1 MASGL
6 ETIIYPVKDLAVAKQ
21 LFGTAF
27 GVPPYIDEPYYV
39 AFNVGGQDVGL
50 DPNGHAKGMTGPV
63 TYWRV
68 DDINESLA
76 ALIATGERHGVP
88 GRKFLEAAVVGYETI
103 IRIGLGIDAPKL
115 FAHGWWPSAV
125 CGAFG
130 VAAA

>member
-6 ETIIYPVKDLAVAKQ
+6 ETIIYPVKDLAAAKQ

-76 ALIATGERHGVP
+76 ALAAP
-88 GRKFLEAAVVGYETI
+88 GAGTQKPVTDDAGGRAV
-103 IRIGLGIDAPKL
+103 
-115 FAHGWWPSAV
+115 AHV
-125 CGAFG
+125 
-130 VAAA
+130 

>member
-6 ETIIYPVKDLAVAKQ
+6 DTIIYPVKALAAAKQ
-21 LFGTAF
+21 LFGTAL
-27 GVPPYIDEPYYV
+27 GVPPYIDAPYYV

-76 ALIATGERHGVP
+76 AL
-88 GRKFLEAAVVGYETI
+88 
-103 IRIGLGIDAPKL
+103 
-115 FAHGWWPSAV
+115 
-125 CGAFG
+125 
-130 VAAA
+130 VAAGAGTPPPAPPPRARAPPATAPAGRRDPAP

>member
-6 ETIIYPVKDLAVAKQ
+6 ETIIYPVKDLSVAKQ

-50 DPNGHAKGMTGPV
+50 DPSGHAKGMTGPV

-76 ALIATGERHGVP
+76 AIVAVGAETQKP
-88 GRKFLEAAVVGYETI
+88 GSDVGGG
-103 IRIGLGIDAPKL
+103 R
-115 FAHGWWPSAV
+115 PSARV
-125 CGAFG
+125 KDAGG
-130 VAAA
+130 N